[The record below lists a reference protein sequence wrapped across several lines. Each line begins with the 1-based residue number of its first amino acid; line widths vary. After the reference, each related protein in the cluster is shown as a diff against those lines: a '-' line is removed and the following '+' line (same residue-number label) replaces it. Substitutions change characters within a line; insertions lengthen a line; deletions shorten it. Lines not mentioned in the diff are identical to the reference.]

1 MREEPKRRAQSTC
14 LTGCNTCTLIGLIIL
29 LCSAS
34 VAHGSGGVQDWLSAL
49 VGIAKTGADAVS
61 NDMLVSPSDVRA
73 TDVILDVGSEP
84 EEYIQGAIH
93 IPYTVFLEEN
103 HTLKPLPVVAGI
115 LGDAGISRNDS
126 VIVYGECM
134 PCGGGPS
141 TATFVYWLMRYAGH
155 EDVRVLDGGL
165 DAWRTAGRPTQDR
178 PSSRSRTVYDLNP
191 RPELLA
197 NYTYVSTAN
206 AQLIDARPHGDYMAG
221 TIPGS
226 VNIPYEEVVEGDRIK
241 SRQELER
248 IFRGVDIE
256 RPVVVYTVTGIKA
269 SVVWFALRMMGYDA
283 RLYMYQDW
291 YGHGGRIYIPAA
303 GLTSTA

>member
-1 MREEPKRRAQSTC
+1 MRKEPKHRTKHC
-14 LTGCNTCTLIGLIIL
+14 LTGYNTCRIISLILL
-29 LCSAS
+29 LCSAP
-34 VAHGSGGVQDWLSAL
+34 VAHGSGGVQEWLSYL
-49 VGIAKTGADAVS
+49 TGITKTGVDAGP
-61 NDMLVSPSDVRA
+61 DEMLVPPSDVGA

-141 TATFVYWLMRYAGH
+141 TATFVYWIMRYAGH
-155 EDVRVLDGGL
+155 ERVKVLDGGL
-165 DAWRTAGRPTQDR
+165 GAWKAAGRPTR
-178 PSSRSRTVYDLNP
+178 EKPSTRGATVYVLSP

-197 NYTYVSTAN
+197 NYTYVSTADV
-206 AQLIDARPHGDYMAG
+206 QLIDARPHGDYMAG
-221 TIPGS
+221 TIPGA
-226 VNIPYEEVVEGDRIK
+226 VNIPYEEVADGDRIR
-241 SRQELER
+241 SRSDLAR
-248 IFRGVDIE
+248 IFRGIDIE
-256 RPVVVYTVTGIKA
+256 KPVVVYTVTGIKA
-269 SVVWFALRMMGYDA
+269 SVVWFALKMLGYDA

-291 YGHGGRIYIPAA
+291 YSHGGRIYIPAA